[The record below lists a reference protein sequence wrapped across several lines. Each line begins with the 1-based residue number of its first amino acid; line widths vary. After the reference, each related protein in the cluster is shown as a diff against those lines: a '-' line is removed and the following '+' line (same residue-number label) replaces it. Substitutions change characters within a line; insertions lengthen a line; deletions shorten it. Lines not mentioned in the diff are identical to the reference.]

1 MQSVTWTLTQF
12 DSIAKVKLK
21 MNGHELKE
29 MPVNVPRSLL
39 DLNYEEDSSA
49 EVDMNVIM
57 TGAGRFVEL
66 QGTGEEATF
75 SREQLNGLLD
85 LAEKGIKELI
95 EKQKAV
101 TGEVIE

>member
-1 MQSVTWTLTQF
+1 QKLRAERVIKENPITDYLAAISVGI
-12 DSIAKVKLK
+12 DSQQGL
-21 MNGHELKE
+21 
-29 MPVNVPRSLL
+29 LL